1 MGQFRMLTAGE
12 SHGKGLTMII
22 EGLPSGLP
30 LAESDIAPDLA
41 RRQGG
46 YGRGGRMKIE
56 KDHAEITGGVR
67 HGLTLGSPVALWIE
81 NRDWVNWTVKMSV
94 DPVGD
99 EAEIERVT
107 RMRPGHADL
116 PGAIK
121 YGFDD
126 VRNVL
131 ERASARE
138 TAARVAVGAVAKR
151 LLGEFGVVFHSHTL
165 SIGGVQSQ
173 PDGAIDWDAVEADP
187 VRAADRAAGEA
198 MVAAINAAK
207 PDGDT
212 VGGEVE
218 VRVSGLPMGLGSHVH
233 WDRKLDGRIAQAI
246 CSINAFKGVSFGAG
260 FDGTKLRG
268 SQVHDV
274 ILPKDEWR
282 GLPWRH
288 ATNRHGGIEGGI
300 STGEEIVV
308 RAAIKPIPTLAHPL
322 PSVDLD
328 TGEEVLAHYERSDVC
343 VVPAGGVVAEAMV
356 AIVLADAWLEKFAG
370 DSLHETRA
378 NYQSYLATIGPR
390 AMAHPDAGQSQ

>member
-22 EGLPSGLP
+22 EGMPSGLP
-30 LAESDIAPDLA
+30 LSEADLATDLA

-56 KDHAEITGGVR
+56 KDHAEIMGGVR
-67 HGLTLGSPVALWIE
+67 HGYTLGSPVALWVE
-81 NRDWVNWTVKMSV
+81 NRDWANWTEKMAI
-94 DPVGD
+94 DPV
-99 EAEIERVT
+99 EIEIERIT

-121 YGFDD
+121 YDFED

-138 TAARVAVGAVAKR
+138 TAARVAVGGVAKR
-151 LLGEFGVVFHSHTL
+151 LLDEFGVAFHSHTL
-165 SIGGVQSQ
+165 AIGGVRAEVPVQ
-173 PDGAIDWDAVEADP
+173 IDWDAVEESP
-187 VRAADRAAGEA
+187 VRSADTAAGEA

-207 PDGDT
+207 PEGDT

-218 VRVSGLPMGLGSHVH
+218 VRVSGVPLGLGSHVH

-246 CSINAFKGVSFGAG
+246 CSINAFKGVQFGIG
-260 FDGTKLRG
+260 FDGTNLRG

-274 ILPKDEWR
+274 ILPMDQWH
-282 GLPWRH
+282 GQAWRH
-288 ATNRHGGIEGGI
+288 ATNRHGGIEGGM

-308 RAAIKPIPTLAHPL
+308 RGAVKPIPTLAHPL
-322 PSVDLD
+322 PSADLD
-328 TGEEVLAHYERSDVC
+328 TGEEVLAQYERSDVC
-343 VVPAGGVVAEAMV
+343 VVPAAGVVAEAMI
-356 AIVLADAWLEKFAG
+356 AIVLADAWLEKFGG
-370 DSLHETRA
+370 DTLGEIRS
-378 NYQSYLATIGPR
+378 NYDSYLQRLAPR
-390 AMAHPDAGQSQ
+390 NLRGQ

>member
-1 MGQFRMLTAGE
+1 MGQFRFLTAGE
-12 SHGKGLTMII
+12 SHGKGLTMVI

-30 LAESDIAPDLA
+30 LAEGDIAPDLA

-56 KDHAEITGGVR
+56 KDHAEIMAGVR
-67 HGLTLGSPVALWIE
+67 HGLTLGSPVSLWVQ
-81 NRDWVNWTVKMSV
+81 NRDWVNWTEKMAIE
-94 DPVGD
+94 PV
-99 EAEIERVT
+99 ETEIERVT
-107 RMRPGHADL
+107 RLRPGHADL

-138 TAARVAVGAVAKR
+138 TTARVAVGAVAKR
-151 LLGEFGVVFHSHTL
+151 LLAEFGVQFRSHTL
-165 SIGGVQSQ
+165 SIGGVRADVPSV
-173 PDGAIDWDAVEADP
+173 IDWEQVEADP
-187 VRAADRAAGEA
+187 VRCSNTESGQA
-198 MVAAINAAK
+198 MIDAINAAK

-218 VRVSGLPMGLGSHVH
+218 VRVSGVPLGLGSYVH

-246 CSINAFKGVSFGAG
+246 CSINAFKAVGFGLG
-260 FDGTKLRG
+260 FDSTGMRG

-274 ILPKDEWR
+274 ILPIAEWE
-282 GLPWRH
+282 GHAWRH
-288 ATNRHGGIEGGI
+288 KTNNHGGIEGGI

-356 AIVLADAWLEKFAG
+356 AIVLAEAWLEKFAG
-370 DSLHETRA
+370 DTLAESKANHA
-378 NYQSYLATIGPR
+378 NYLTTIGPR
-390 AMAHPDAGQSQ
+390 ARTN

>member
-1 MGQFRMLTAGE
+1 MGQFRFLTAGE
-12 SHGKGLTMII
+12 SHGKGLTMVI

-30 LAESDIAPDLA
+30 LAESDISPDLA

-67 HGLTLGSPVALWIE
+67 HGYTLGSPVSMWVQ
-81 NRDWVNWTVKMSV
+81 NRDWVNWTEKMAV
-94 DPVGD
+94 EPV
-99 EAEIERVT
+99 ETEIERVT
-107 RMRPGHADL
+107 RLRPGHADM

-138 TAARVAVGAVAKR
+138 TTARVAVGAVAKR
-151 LLGEFGVVFHSHTL
+151 LLAEFGVAFNSHTI
-165 SIGGVQSQ
+165 SIGGVHAEV
-173 PDGAIDWDAVEADP
+173 PEAIDWAAVEADP
-187 VRAADRAAGEA
+187 VRCADAASGQRMID
-198 MVAAINAAK
+198 AINAAK

-218 VRVSGLPMGLGSHVH
+218 VRVSGVPLGLGSHVH

-246 CSINAFKGVSFGAG
+246 CSINAFKAVGFGLG
-260 FDGTKLRG
+260 FASTEMRG

-274 ILPKDEWR
+274 ILPLAEWR
-282 GLPWRH
+282 GQAWRH
-288 ATNRHGGIEGGI
+288 KTNNHGGIEGGI

-328 TGEEVLAHYERSDVC
+328 TGDEVLAHYERSDVC

-356 AIVLADAWLEKFAG
+356 AIILAEAVLEKFGG
-370 DSLHETRA
+370 DSMRELSRNVDGFRA
-378 NYQSYLATIGPR
+378 QMREL
-390 AMAHPDAGQSQ
+390 

>member
-12 SHGKGLTMII
+12 SHGKGLSMII

-30 LAESDIAPDLA
+30 LSEADLATDLA

-56 KDHAEITGGVR
+56 KDHAEIMAGVR
-67 HGLTLGSPVALWIE
+67 HGYTLGSPVALWVE
-81 NRDWVNWTVKMSV
+81 NRDWANWTEKMAI
-94 DPVGD
+94 DPV
-99 EAEIERVT
+99 EIEIERIT

-121 YGFDD
+121 YDFAD

-138 TAARVAVGAVAKR
+138 TAARVAVGGVAKR
-151 LLGEFGVVFHSHTL
+151 LLDEFGVEFHSHTL
-165 SIGGVQSQ
+165 AIGGVRASVPAQV
-173 PDGAIDWDAVEADP
+173 DWHAVEESP
-187 VRAADRAAGEA
+187 VRSADAAAGEA

-218 VRVSGLPMGLGSHVH
+218 VRVSGVPLGLGSHVH

-246 CSINAFKGVSFGAG
+246 CSINAFKGVQFGLG
-260 FDGTKLRG
+260 FDGTNLRG

-274 ILPKDEWR
+274 ILPMDQWH
-282 GLPWRH
+282 GQPWRH
-288 ATNRHGGIEGGI
+288 ATNNHGGIEGGI

-308 RAAIKPIPTLAHPL
+308 RGAVKPIPTLAHPL
-322 PSVDLD
+322 PSADLA
-328 TGEEVLAHYERSDVC
+328 TGEEVLAQYERSDVC
-343 VVPAGGVVAEAMV
+343 VVPAAGVVAEAMV
-356 AIVLADAWLEKFAG
+356 AIVLADAWLEKFGG
-370 DSLHETRA
+370 DALGEIRA
-378 NYQSYLATIGPR
+378 NYESYLQRLAPR
-390 AMAHPDAGQSQ
+390 NLRGA

>member
-12 SHGKGLTMII
+12 SHGKGLTMIV
-22 EGLPSGLP
+22 EGLPAGLT
-30 LAESDIAPDLA
+30 LSESDIEPDLI

-56 KDHAEITGGVR
+56 KDHAEITAGVR
-67 HGLTLGSPVALWIE
+67 HGYTLGSPIALWIQ
-81 NRDWVNWTVKMSV
+81 NRDWVNWTEKMAI
-94 DPVGD
+94 DPV

-151 LLGEFGVVFHSHTL
+151 LLEEFGVAFYSHTL
-165 SIGGVQSQ
+165 AIGGVRSNV
-173 PDGAIDWDAVEADP
+173 PERIDWAAVEADP
-187 VRAADRAAGEA
+187 VRSADPAAGEA

-212 VGGEVE
+212 VGGEIE
-218 VRVSGLPMGLGSHVH
+218 VRVTGVPLGLGSHVH

-246 CSINAFKGVSFGAG
+246 CSINAFKAVGFGLG
-260 FDGTKLRG
+260 FDGTNLRG

-274 ILPKDEWR
+274 ILP
-282 GLPWRH
+282 
-288 ATNRHGGIEGGI
+288 IERWQG
-300 STGEEIVV
+300 
-308 RAAIKPIPTLAHPL
+308 
-322 PSVDLD
+322 
-328 TGEEVLAHYERSDVC
+328 
-343 VVPAGGVVAEAMV
+343 
-356 AIVLADAWLEKFAG
+356 
-370 DSLHETRA
+370 
-378 NYQSYLATIGPR
+378 
-390 AMAHPDAGQSQ
+390 

>member
-12 SHGKGLTMII
+12 SHGKGLTMIV
-22 EGLPSGLP
+22 EGLPAGLP
-30 LAESDIAPDLA
+30 LAESDITPDLV

-56 KDHAEITGGVR
+56 KDYAQITAGVR
-67 HGLTLGSPVALWIE
+67 HGLTLGSPLALWIA
-81 NRDWVNWTVKMSV
+81 NRDWVNWTVKMAV
-94 DPVGD
+94 EPVSD

-107 RMRPGHADL
+107 RLRPGHADL

-151 LLGEFGVVFHSHTL
+151 LLAEFGIAFHSHTL
-165 SIGGVQSQ
+165 AIAGVVANIV
-173 PDGAIDWDAVEADP
+173 PPIDWDAVESDP
-187 VRAADRAAGEA
+187 VRCADRAAGEA

-218 VRVSGLPMGLGSHVH
+218 VRVSGVPIGLGSHVH

-246 CSINAFKGVSFGAG
+246 CSINAFKAVEFGVG
-260 FDGTKLRG
+260 FDGTAMRG

-274 ILPKDEWR
+274 ILPIARWD

-300 STGEEIVV
+300 STGEEIIV
-308 RAAIKPIPTLAHPL
+308 RGGVKPIPTLAHPL

-328 TGEEVLAHYERSDVC
+328 SGQEVIAHYERSDVC
-343 VVPAGGVVAEAMV
+343 VVPAAGVVAEAMV
-356 AIVLADAWLEKFAG
+356 AIVLADAWLEKFGG
-370 DSLHETRA
+370 DTLAETRS
-378 NYQSYLATIGPR
+378 NYERYCATTQPR
-390 AMAHPDAGQSQ
+390 ALLPG

>member
-1 MGQFRMLTAGE
+1 MGQFRFLTAGE
-12 SHGKGLTMII
+12 SHGKGLTMVI

-30 LAESDIAPDLA
+30 LSEADIEPDLV

-56 KDHAEITGGVR
+56 KDHAEIMGGVR
-67 HGLTLGSPVALWIE
+67 HGFTLGSPLALWIQ
-81 NRDWVNWTVKMSV
+81 NRDWVNWTEKMAIE
-94 DPVGD
+94 PV
-99 EAEIERVT
+99 ETEIERVT

-151 LLGEFGVVFHSHTL
+151 LLGEFDIQFRSHTV
-165 SIGGVQSQ
+165 SIAGVHAAV
-173 PDGAIDWDAVEADP
+173 PETIDWVAVEADP
-187 VRAADRAAGEA
+187 VRCSDTTSGEA

-212 VGGEVE
+212 VGGVVE
-218 VRVSGLPMGLGSHVH
+218 VRVSGVPMGLGSHVH

-246 CSINAFKGVSFGAG
+246 CSINAFKAVGFGLG
-260 FDGTKLRG
+260 FESTELRG

-274 ILPKDEWR
+274 ILPVGEWR
-282 GLPWRH
+282 GQAWRH
-288 ATNRHGGIEGGI
+288 RTNNHGGIEGGI
-300 STGEEIVV
+300 STGEDLIV

-356 AIVLADAWLEKFAG
+356 AIVLADAWLEKFGG
-370 DSLHETRA
+370 DTLNESRT
-378 NYQSYLATIGPR
+378 NYEQYIHTIGPR
-390 AMAHPDAGQSQ
+390 ARAD

>member
-1 MGQFRMLTAGE
+1 MGQFRFLTAGE
-12 SHGKGLTMII
+12 SHGKGLTMVI
-22 EGLPSGLP
+22 EGLPSGMP
-30 LAESDIAPDLA
+30 LSEADIEPDLV

-56 KDHAEITGGVR
+56 KDHAEIMAGVR
-67 HGLTLGSPVALWIE
+67 HGYTLGSPLALWIQ
-81 NRDWVNWTVKMSV
+81 NRDWVNWTEKMAIE
-94 DPVGD
+94 PV
-99 EAEIERVT
+99 ETEIERVT

-151 LLGEFGVVFHSHTL
+151 LLGEFGIEFHSHTV
-165 SIGGVQSQ
+165 SIAGVHADI
-173 PDGAIDWDAVEADP
+173 PETIDWNAVEADP
-187 VRAADRAAGEA
+187 VRCSNTASGEA

-212 VGGEVE
+212 VGGVVE
-218 VRVSGLPMGLGSHVH
+218 VRVSGVPMGLGSHVH

-246 CSINAFKGVSFGAG
+246 CSINAFKAVGFGLG
-260 FDGTKLRG
+260 FESTELRG

-274 ILPKDEWR
+274 ILPLAEWR
-282 GLPWRH
+282 GQAWRH
-288 ATNRHGGIEGGI
+288 KTNNHGGIEGGI
-300 STGEEIVV
+300 TTGEDLIV

-356 AIVLADAWLEKFAG
+356 AIVLADAWLEKFGG
-370 DSLHETRA
+370 DTVNETRT
-378 NYQSYLATIGPR
+378 NYEQYLQTIGPR
-390 AMAHPDAGQSQ
+390 ARAD

>member
-1 MGQFRMLTAGE
+1 MGQFRFLTAGE
-12 SHGKGLTMII
+12 SHGKGLTMVI
-22 EGLPSGLP
+22 EGVPAGLP
-30 LAESDIAPDLA
+30 LSEADIAPDLV

-56 KDHAEITGGVR
+56 KDHAEIMSGVR
-67 HGLTLGSPVALWIE
+67 HGATLGTPIALWVQ
-81 NRDWVNWTVKMSV
+81 NRDWVNWTEKMAIE
-94 DPVGD
+94 PV
-99 EAEIERVT
+99 ETEIERVT
-107 RMRPGHADL
+107 RLRPGHADL

-151 LLGEFGVVFHSHTL
+151 MLAEFGIEFHSHTL
-165 SIGGVQSQ
+165 SIGGVRANVPEQ
-173 PDGAIDWDAVEADP
+173 IDWDAVEEDP
-187 VRAADRAAGEA
+187 VRSADPAAGEA

-218 VRVSGLPMGLGSHVH
+218 VRASGVPMGLGSHVH

-246 CSINAFKGVSFGAG
+246 CSINAFKAVGFGLG
-260 FDGTKLRG
+260 FEGSAMRG
-268 SQVHDV
+268 SKVHDV
-274 ILPKDEWR
+274 ILPVVEWK

-288 ATNRHGGIEGGI
+288 ATNNHGGIEGGI
-300 STGEEIVV
+300 STGEDIVV
-308 RAAIKPIPTLAHPL
+308 RAAVKPIPTLAHPL

-343 VVPAGGVVAEAMV
+343 VVPAAGVVAEAMV
-356 AIVLADAWLEKFAG
+356 AVVLADAWLEKFGG
-370 DSLHETRA
+370 DTLPETRA
-378 NYQSYLATIGPR
+378 NYTHYLTTIGPR
-390 AMAHPDAGQSQ
+390 ARAD

>member
-1 MGQFRMLTAGE
+1 MGQFRFLTAGE
-12 SHGKGLTMII
+12 SHGKGLTMVID
-22 EGLPSGLP
+22 GLPSGLA
-30 LAESDIAPDLA
+30 LSEDDIAPDLR

-56 KDHAEITGGVR
+56 SDHAEIMSGVR
-67 HGLTLGSPVALWIE
+67 HGFTLGSPLALWIQ
-81 NRDWVNWTVKMSV
+81 NRDWVNWTEKMAIE
-94 DPVGD
+94 PV
-99 EAEIERVT
+99 ETEIERVT

-116 PGAIK
+116 PGALK

-151 LLGEFGVVFHSHTL
+151 LLGEFGVTFNSHTL
-165 SIGGVQSQ
+165 SIADVRAAV
-173 PDGAIDWDAVEADP
+173 PDVIDWAAVEADP
-187 VRAADRAAGEA
+187 VRCSDTASGEA

-218 VRVSGLPMGLGSHVH
+218 VRVGGIPLGLGSHVH

-246 CSINAFKGVSFGAG
+246 CSINAFKAVGFGLGFEGAG
-260 FDGTKLRG
+260 KRG

-274 ILPKDEWR
+274 ILPIAEWQ

-288 ATNRHGGIEGGI
+288 KTNNHGGIEGGI

-356 AIVLADAWLEKFAG
+356 AIVLADAWLEKFGG
-370 DSLHETRA
+370 DTVDETRT
-378 NYQSYLATIGPR
+378 NYEHYLTTIGPR
-390 AMAHPDAGQSQ
+390 ARRD

>member
-12 SHGKGLTMII
+12 SHGKGLSMII

-30 LAESDIAPDLA
+30 LSEADLATDLA

-56 KDHAEITGGVR
+56 KDHAEIMAGVR
-67 HGLTLGSPVALWIE
+67 HGYTLGSPVALWVE
-81 NRDWVNWTVKMSV
+81 NRDWANWTEKMAI
-94 DPVGD
+94 DPV
-99 EAEIERVT
+99 EIEIERIT

-121 YGFDD
+121 YDFAD

-138 TAARVAVGAVAKR
+138 TAARVAVGGVAKR
-151 LLGEFGVVFHSHTL
+151 LLDEFGVEFHSHTL
-165 SIGGVQSQ
+165 AIGGVRASVPAQV
-173 PDGAIDWDAVEADP
+173 DWHAVEESP
-187 VRAADRAAGEA
+187 VRSADAAAGEA

-218 VRVSGLPMGLGSHVH
+218 VRVSGVPLGLGSHVH

-246 CSINAFKGVSFGAG
+246 CSINAFKGVQFGLG
-260 FDGTKLRG
+260 FDGTNLRG

-274 ILPKDEWR
+274 ILPMDQWH
-282 GLPWRH
+282 GQPWRH
-288 ATNRHGGIEGGI
+288 ATNNHGGIEGGI

-308 RAAIKPIPTLAHPL
+308 RGAVKPIPTLAHPL
-322 PSVDLD
+322 PSADLV
-328 TGEEVLAHYERSDVC
+328 TGEEVLAQYERSDVC
-343 VVPAGGVVAEAMV
+343 VVPAAGVVAEAMV
-356 AIVLADAWLEKFAG
+356 AIVLADAWLEKFGG
-370 DSLHETRA
+370 DTLGEIRA
-378 NYQSYLATIGPR
+378 NYESYLQRLAPR
-390 AMAHPDAGQSQ
+390 NLRGA

>member
-22 EGLPSGLP
+22 EGLPAGLP
-30 LAESDIAPDLA
+30 LSEQDIAPDLR

-56 KDHAEITGGVR
+56 QDYAEITAGVR
-67 HGLTLGSPVALWIE
+67 HGLTLGSPVALWIQ
-81 NRDWVNWTVKMSV
+81 NRDWVNWTEKMAIE
-94 DPVGD
+94 PV
-99 EAEIERVT
+99 EAEIERIT

-138 TAARVAVGAVAKR
+138 TAARVAVGAVGKR
-151 LLGEFGVVFHSHTL
+151 LLAEFGVAFHSHTL
-165 SIGGVQSQ
+165 SIGGVRANV
-173 PDGAIDWDAVEADP
+173 PDRVDWEAVEADP
-187 VRAADRAAGEA
+187 VRSSDGAAGVA

-212 VGGEVE
+212 LGGEVE
-218 VRVSGLPMGLGSHVH
+218 VRVSGLPLGLGSHVH

-246 CSINAFKGVSFGAG
+246 CSINAFKAVGFGVG
-260 FDGTKLRG
+260 FEGTAMRG

-274 ILPKDEWR
+274 ILPIDRWEAH
-282 GLPWRH
+282 PWAH
-288 ATNRHGGIEGGI
+288 ETNRHGGIEGGI

-308 RAAIKPIPTLAHPL
+308 RGAVKPIPTLAHPL

-343 VVPAGGVVAEAMV
+343 VVPAAGVVAEAMIAV
-356 AIVLADAWLEKFAG
+356 VLADAWLEKFGG
-370 DSLHETRA
+370 DSLNETRS
-378 NYQSYLATIGPR
+378 NYERYLTTMSPR
-390 AMAHPDAGQSQ
+390 ARRD